1 MSILVVCIDRIIQRN
16 ANKKDQIRY
25 ANKKKKKSK
34 YLACIRYDMVS
45 VIWYI
50 FSKLDIVSQFRLITE
65 VIDSILSVLF
75 LD

>member
-1 MSILVVCIDRIIQRN
+1 MSILVVCIDHIIQRN

-45 VIWYI
+45 VI
-50 FSKLDIVSQFRLITE
+50 
-65 VIDSILSVLF
+65 
-75 LD
+75 